1 MKLRFAP
8 ISLALGLLALAG
20 CGEGTGG
27 NVSAP
32 AASVTA
38 APAPAGR
45 NWTETVSV
53 TPEGGFLMGNPNAPI
68 KLVEYGARTCPTCG
82 AFSREAAQPLE
93 QKYVASGKVSFE
105 FRDYL
110 VHGAQ
115 DLAATLLG
123 QCGGPQPFF
132 PILDQM
138 FASQDQWLNR
148 LFTTAQSDPGFEQRL
163 QAQQPAQQMTTL
175 AETMGLIDFV
185 KQRGIPEAKARA
197 CLVDTAKMDR
207 LAKQTQEATQ
217 SGQVTG
223 TPTFYLNGERI
234 ENAVSWPQVEQAL
247 KQAGA

>member
-1 MKLRFAP
+1 MKLRHAFP
-8 ISLALGLLALAG
+8 FVLLLAG
-20 CGEGTGG
+20 CGKGDDRKEAA
-27 NVSAP
+27 AP
-32 AASVTA
+32 VAAVA
-38 APAPAGR
+38 APAGQD
-45 NWTETVSV
+45 WTQTVAT

-82 AFSREAAQPLE
+82 AFSRSGAQPLE
-93 QKYVASGKVSFE
+93 RDYVATGKVSFE

-123 QCGGPQPFF
+123 QCGGAQPFF

-138 FASQDQWLNR
+138 YATQETWLGKLFAR
-148 LFTTAQSDPGFEQRL
+148 AQGDPSFERTL
-163 QAQQPAQQMTTL
+163 QAQPPAQQMVTF

-197 CLVDTAKMDR
+197 CLTDTAAMDR
-207 LAKQTQEATQ
+207 LAKRTQDATS

-223 TPTFYLNGERI
+223 TPTFYLNGERV
-234 ENAVSWPQVEQAL
+234 ENAVSWDQVREAL
-247 KQAGA
+247 KRAGA